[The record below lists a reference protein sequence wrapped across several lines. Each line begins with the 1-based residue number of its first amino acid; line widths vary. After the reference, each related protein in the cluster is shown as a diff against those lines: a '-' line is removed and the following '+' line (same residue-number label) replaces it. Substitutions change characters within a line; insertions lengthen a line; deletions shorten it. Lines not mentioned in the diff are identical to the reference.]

1 MVNNIKNNTID
12 KVSAKEGLN
21 TLNEIKN
28 AEIIKYKRCTP
39 GQKELLNLF
48 NDLLD
53 TLLINKTL
61 KPKNQED
68 NTLMSSKDENV
79 NVNENESEN
88 DKRLISS
95 KDQNEKQNELLNN
108 DNNAN
113 AKNKKTSTNTKK
125 ATNKKKDKNENL
137 LVEYMGN
144 ADDKLFKEYSN
155 GKNFN
160 SFINEFDLA
169 TNEEDREK
177 VVKELKDTNEIVNR
191 DIFIMNEDS
200 EYRSKLIG
208 IVNVIDYFL
217 DEYSKK
223 WASDFNWEKQS
234 KLLSTLCN

>member
-1 MVNNIKNNTID
+1 MVNNIKNNTIN

-95 KDQNEKQNELLNN
+95 KDQNEKQNKLLNN

-125 ATNKKKDKNENL
+125 ATNKKKDRI
-137 LVEYMGN
+137 Y
-144 ADDKLFKEYSN
+144 
-155 GKNFN
+155 GK
-160 SFINEFDLA
+160 
-169 TNEEDREK
+169 R
-177 VVKELKDTNEIVNR
+177 
-191 DIFIMNEDS
+191 
-200 EYRSKLIG
+200 
-208 IVNVIDYFL
+208 
-217 DEYSKK
+217 
-223 WASDFNWEKQS
+223 
-234 KLLSTLCN
+234 